1 MRFLKFI
8 LFLALFPLLGQR
20 QPISNPL
27 RGEWYPVSYQ
37 SLVTGSI
44 TNLPDTASHIV
55 KVNFQP
61 KGLVEIN
68 ACHGAGCRYEV
79 RGDSLILSDCQC
91 YNTLSGGYYVLIHCK
106 EWEELLENAFN
117 RGHKSLSFEMDRNR
131 LEIRSENQFI
141 IVMER

>member
-1 MRFLKFI
+1 MRFIKCI
-8 LFLALFPLLGQR
+8 LILALFPLLGQR
-20 QPISNPL
+20 QPVSNPL

-44 TNLPDTASHIV
+44 TNLPDTATHIV

-79 RGDSLILSDCQC
+79 RADSLILSDCQC
-91 YNTLSGGYYVLIHCK
+91 YYRGHFVLIHCK
-106 EWEELLENAFN
+106 GWEGLLENAFN
-117 RGHKSLSFEMDRNR
+117 RGHRRLSFEIDRNR